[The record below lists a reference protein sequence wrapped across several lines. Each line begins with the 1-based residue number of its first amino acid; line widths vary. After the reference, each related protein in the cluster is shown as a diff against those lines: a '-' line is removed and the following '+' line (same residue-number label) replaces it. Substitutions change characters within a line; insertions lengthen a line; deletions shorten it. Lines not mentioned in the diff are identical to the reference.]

1 METRLSGRVK
11 MLKKAVIL
19 LLFLVAAVSAVDLA
33 FAATPEEIPLPA
45 PPRVMGGGQTG
56 G

>member
-1 METRLSGRVK
+1 MESVVKGRVT
-11 MLKKAVIL
+11 MVKKVAIL
-19 LLFLVAAVSAVDLA
+19 LLFLVVAILAVDLL

-45 PPRVMGGGQTG
+45 PPRIMGGGQTG

>member
-1 METRLSGRVK
+1 MDTVVHGRVK
-11 MLKKAVIL
+11 MLKKVVIL
-19 LLFLVAAVSAVDLA
+19 LLFLVAAVSVIDLV